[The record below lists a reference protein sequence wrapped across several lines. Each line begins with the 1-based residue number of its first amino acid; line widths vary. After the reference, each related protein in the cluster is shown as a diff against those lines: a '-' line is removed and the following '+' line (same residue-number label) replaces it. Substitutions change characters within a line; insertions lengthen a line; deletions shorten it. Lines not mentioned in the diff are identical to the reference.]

1 MRMIAEAAG
10 RVLRPLS
17 SLLNT
22 RLKLENGTAS
32 DEDKS
37 TVTIAGSNLVVRAA
51 DSRPFT
57 DGEREFVREVFEL
70 IRIAEQTDARMRM
83 FEEPLEPAHPLT
95 RVVEGPE
102 LLHRVCNLQPEG
114 DRRAADSPGEG
125 AADVVLL
132 GDCDVEPLSGFGP
145 HLW

>member
-1 MRMIAEAAG
+1 
-10 RVLRPLS
+10 
-17 SLLNT
+17 
-22 RLKLENGTAS
+22 
-32 DEDKS
+32 
-37 TVTIAGSNLVVRAA
+37 
-51 DSRPFT
+51 
-57 DGEREFVREVFEL
+57 
-70 IRIAEQTDARMRM
+70 MRM

-132 GDCDVEPLSGFGP
+132 GDCDVEPLSARRELPDVEVRALGDAEEVLGIPSMNVLRLRRLHEPFACVLPNRVEHPEAAGAP
-145 HLW
+145 TADEALDDE